1 MEWIDMETGEGRKTK
16 SGKGARWILLG
27 KQIRTQGQK
36 LMKLSPTLFSV
47 YENHVIDVTS
57 VREETAPVSINFCQS

>member
-27 KQIRTQGQK
+27 KQIRTRGQK

>member
-27 KQIRTQGQK
+27 KQIRTQGQ
-36 LMKLSPTLFSV
+36 
-47 YENHVIDVTS
+47 N
-57 VREETAPVSINFCQS
+57 